1 MLSDS
6 PQLSLEDVLQLEA
19 LNIHYAQSAPVVPG
33 YLSKALEEQKQ
44 RRYAEQQ
51 RREAIDPNQL
61 ASFGSASPDETAK
74 RKAAQQALYTS
85 YLNKAL
91 DYNNVSLND
100 LNADA
105 SAISGGIRR
114 DLNDTRNWLQG
125 QTDINFTSA
134 FENSIPD
141 ALMAA
146 HAYIRNIG
154 PNGQY
159 QTGSPSGS
167 TTSWDSLLNSPRE
180 EQLKAFF
187 DRYGGVQGFTS
198 DPEDTIATDSELATI
213 RHDYEAFTARLT
225 PQLRRAF
232 NISDAEQAKKIAGY
246 MALQLLHAGTE
257 RNTALPW
264 FQDPYDYHH
273 SAAEEALKKLEGA
286 LKDPNILAVMDKMV
300 RTNTALNEFEAANK
314 AYNDLVTARN
324 EAANKAYNDLV
335 TARNAREAQLQ
346 ARYGNSRNAGQRLVS
361 MLTDQALDNAIRAK
375 KGTMDTVN
383 TLYNL

>member
-1 MLSDS
+1 MALDS
-6 PQLSLEDVLQLEA
+6 PQPSVEEILQLQTQ
-19 LNIHYAQSAPVVPG
+19 NVPYMQYSASVLG
-33 YLSKALEEQKQ
+33 HLSKALEEQKQ
-44 RRYAEQQ
+44 KRYAEQL
-51 RREAIDPNQL
+51 RKETIDPNQL
-61 ASFGSASPDETAK
+61 ASFGSASPDETAR

-105 SAISGGIRR
+105 SAISAGIRR
-114 DLNDTRNWLQG
+114 DLSDTRNWLQG
-125 QTDINFTSA
+125 QTDINFASA
-134 FENSIPD
+134 FENPITD

-167 TTSWDSLLNSPRE
+167 TISWDSLLNSPRE

-198 DPEDTIATDSELATI
+198 DPTDTIATDSVLATI
-213 RHDYEAFTARLT
+213 RHDYETFPSRLAA
-225 PQLRRAF
+225 QIRRAL
-232 NISDAEQAKKIAGY
+232 NISDADQAQKIAGY

-257 RNTALPW
+257 QNTALPW

-273 SAAEEALKKLEGA
+273 SAAEKDIKKLEET

-324 EAANKAYNDLV
+324 
-335 TARNAREAQLQ
+335 AREAQLQ
-346 ARYGNSRNAGQRLVS
+346 SRYGNSRNAGQQLVS

-375 KGTMDTVN
+375 KGTVDTVN

>member
-1 MLSDS
+1 MASDS
-6 PQLSLEDVLQLEA
+6 SQLGLEDVLQLQA
-19 LNIHYAQSAPVVPG
+19 LNVPNAQSSAAMLG

-44 RRYAEQQ
+44 RRYAEQL
-51 RREAIDPNQL
+51 RENIDPNQL
-61 ASFGSASPDETAK
+61 TSFSPAPPDKKAEL
-74 RKAAQQALYTS
+74 KAAQQALYTN

-91 DYNNVSLND
+91 DYNNISLND

-105 SAISGGIRR
+105 SAISGGIRGYLSNMR
-114 DLNDTRNWLQG
+114 SWLQG
-125 QTDINFTSA
+125 QTDINFASA
-134 FENSIPD
+134 LENSIPD

-146 HAYIRNIG
+146 HAYIRNVG

-167 TTSWDSLLNSPRE
+167 TTSWDSLLNSSRE
-180 EQLKAFF
+180 EQLKSFF
-187 DRYGGVQGFTS
+187 DTYGGVQGFTS

-213 RHDYEAFTARLT
+213 HHDYEAFTARLA

-257 RNTALPW
+257 HNTAFPW

-273 SAAEEALKKLEGA
+273 SAAEEALKKLEES
-286 LKDPNILAVMDKMV
+286 LVNPDILAVMDKMV
-300 RTNTALNEFEAANK
+300 RTNTALNEF
-314 AYNDLVTARN
+314 

-361 MLTDQALDNAIRAK
+361 MLTDQALDNAIRAR
-375 KGTMDTVN
+375 KGPMDTIN

>member
-1 MLSDS
+1 MREFNMAMDLSQLGLIETLLLQSQNAPNTLPLAASSS
-6 PQLSLEDVLQLEA
+6 PLTKSIIADITE
-19 LNIHYAQSAPVVPG
+19 
-33 YLSKALEEQKQ
+33 KQ
-44 RRYAEQQ
+44 RQAAQWRANV
-51 RREAIDPNQL
+51 DPNQL
-61 ASFGSASPDETAK
+61 TSFSSASPDETAK
-74 RKAAQQALYTS
+74 RKAEQEALYRS

-114 DLNDTRNWLQG
+114 YLTEARNWIQG
-125 QTDINFTSA
+125 ETDINFPSA
-134 FENSIPD
+134 LENSIPD

-146 HAYIRNIG
+146 QAYIRNIG

-159 QTGSPSGS
+159 QTGSLSGS
-167 TTSWDSLLNSPRE
+167 TTSWDSLLNSSRE
-180 EQLKAFF
+180 EQLKSFF
-187 DRYGGVQGFTS
+187 DTYGGVQGFTS
-198 DPEDTIATDSELATI
+198 NPEDTIATDSELATI
-213 RHDYEAFTARLT
+213 RHDYEAFTARLA

-257 RNTALPW
+257 HNTALPW
-264 FQDPYDYHH
+264 FQDPYDYHS
-273 SAAEEALKKLEGA
+273 SAAEKALGKLEGA

-324 EAANKAYNDLV
+324 
-335 TARNAREAQLQ
+335 AREAQLQ
-346 ARYGNSRNAGQRLVS
+346 ALYGNTRNTGQHLVS

-375 KGTMDTVN
+375 KGPADTVN

>member
-1 MLSDS
+1 MALDS
-6 PQLSLEDVLQLEA
+6 PQLGLEDIVQLQA
-19 LNIHYAQSAPVVPG
+19 LNVPNVQSSAAVLG
-33 YLSKALEEQKQ
+33 YLSKDLEEQKQ
-44 RRYAEQQ
+44 KRYAEQQ
-51 RREAIDPNQL
+51 RRAAIDPNQL
-61 ASFGSASPDETAK
+61 ASFSSASPDETAK
-74 RKAAQQALYTS
+74 RIAAQQALYTS
-85 YLNKAL
+85 YLNRAL

-105 SAISGGIRR
+105 SAISGGIRS
-114 DLNDTRNWLQG
+114 DLEGVRGWLQG
-125 QTDINFTSA
+125 ELDNDFAAA
-134 FENSIPD
+134 FKDGFPD

-146 HAYIRNIG
+146 YAYTRNVG

-159 QTGSPSGS
+159 QTGSASGS

-187 DRYGGVQGFTS
+187 NKYGGTQGFGV
-198 DPEDTIATDSELATI
+198 DPGEDSTELSTI
-213 RHDYEAFTARLT
+213 RHDYEVFTDRLV

-232 NISDAEQAKKIAGY
+232 NISDANQARKIAGY
-246 MALQLLHAGTE
+246 MALQLLHQGTE
-257 RNTALPW
+257 RNSAFGGY

-273 SAAEEALKKLEGA
+273 SAAEEALKKLEKS
-286 LKDPNILAVMDKMV
+286 LKNPNVLTVLDKMV
-300 RTNTALNEFEAANK
+300 RTNTALNEF
-314 AYNDLVTARN
+314 

-361 MLTDQALDNAIRAK
+361 MLTDQALDNAIRAR
-375 KGTMDTVN
+375 KGPMDTIN

>member
-1 MLSDS
+1 MALDS
-6 PQLSLEDVLQLEA
+6 LQPSIEEILQLQTQ
-19 LNIHYAQSAPVVPG
+19 NVPYMQYSASVLG
-33 YLSKALEEQKQ
+33 HLSKALEEQKQ
-44 RRYAEQQ
+44 RRYAEQL
-51 RREAIDPNQL
+51 RKETIDPNQL
-61 ASFGSASPDETAK
+61 ASFGSASPDETAR

-105 SAISGGIRR
+105 SAISAGIRR
-114 DLNDTRNWLQG
+114 DLSDTRNWLQG
-125 QTDINFTSA
+125 QTDINFASA
-134 FENSIPD
+134 FENPITD

-198 DPEDTIATDSELATI
+198 NPTDTIATDSELATI
-213 RHDYEAFTARLT
+213 RHDYEAFTSRLA

-232 NISDAEQAKKIAGY
+232 NISDADQAQKIAGY

-257 RNTALPW
+257 HNTALPW

-273 SAAEEALKKLEGA
+273 SAAEEALKKLEET
-286 LKDPNILAVMDKMV
+286 LKNPNILAVMDKMV

-324 EAANKAYNDLV
+324 
-335 TARNAREAQLQ
+335 AREAQLQ
-346 ARYGNSRNAGQRLVS
+346 ARYGNSRNAGQQLVS

-375 KGTMDTVN
+375 KGTVDTVN

>member
-1 MLSDS
+1 MALDS
-6 PQLSLEDVLQLEA
+6 PQLSLEDVLQLQA
-19 LNIHYAQSAPVVPG
+19 LNVPNAQSSAAVLG
-33 YLSKALEEQKQ
+33 YLSTALEEQKQ

-74 RKAAQQALYTS
+74 RKAAQQALYTN

-105 SAISGGIRR
+105 SAISGGIRK

-187 DRYGGVQGFTS
+187 DRYGGIQGFTS
-198 DPEDTIATDSELATI
+198 DPEDTTDSELATI
-213 RHDYEAFTARLT
+213 RHDYEAFTSRLA

-273 SAAEEALKKLEGA
+273 SAAEEALKKLEES

-300 RTNTALNEFEAANK
+300 RTNTALNEF
-314 AYNDLVTARN
+314 